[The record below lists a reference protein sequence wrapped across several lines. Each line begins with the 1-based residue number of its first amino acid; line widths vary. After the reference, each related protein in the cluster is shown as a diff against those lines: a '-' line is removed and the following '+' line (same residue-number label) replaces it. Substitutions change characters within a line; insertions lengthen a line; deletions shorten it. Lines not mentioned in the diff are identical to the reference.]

1 MTVNAQSRANT
12 IVIRFRF
19 RSAAVEPSAAP
30 DAPPNMSDKPPPRP
44 ECRRI
49 PTTMA
54 KSDVTLTMAVSQRV
68 NVRTADDVSRWR
80 LPRRSR

>member
-1 MTVNAQSRANT
+1 
-12 IVIRFRF
+12 
-19 RSAAVEPSAAP
+19 
-30 DAPPNMSDKPPPRP
+30 
-44 ECRRI
+44 
-49 PTTMA
+49 MA